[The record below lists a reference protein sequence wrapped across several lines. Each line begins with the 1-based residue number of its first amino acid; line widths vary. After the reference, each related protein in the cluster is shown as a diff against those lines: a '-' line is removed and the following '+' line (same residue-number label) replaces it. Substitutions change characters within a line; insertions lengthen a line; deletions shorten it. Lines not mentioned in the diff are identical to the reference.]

1 MSDDLPPFLFSKKP
15 IESPA
20 HPHLAIS
27 DIISKPSSS
36 PFVVQDEKNQPKSPP
51 PDMFEDVDFDQQI
64 RAPRMTLSTHYTY
77 GNMRKLPSVNLKD
90 SLTEREKP
98 PEESQKQYEK
108 EYLPASFD
116 LSQPTRRFS
125 APSDLDLPESPSKT
139 MLNYT
144 VNNNMYDNRTQE
156 QQALIRALE
165 NLTSNVT
172 TQERQP
178 DRAPDRAPERQPE
191 RQPERGPAV
200 QQLYKQKKPMSIP
213 AVLRANDS
221 SSSSRS
227 SPPSPYLQLK
237 SYPFPESSQS
247 PASDGVMSPKS
258 AAEPTHMHWKP
269 NSYASYCIKCFDTF
283 GTFFTPQR
291 KRRHHCRFC
300 GFIFCYNCLYTS
312 SSDDSKRVYLDKMA
326 RFVIPIGQDADVSQ
340 FKACKV
346 CKDCGLNYA
355 KLVAAASTSTTAKD
369 KILTH
374 IFVENPYTASPQ
386 ESPIPMPQ
394 PAPQRQSLEPSPD
407 DRRPSN
413 GVPSDWTWSS
423 F

>member
-1 MSDDLPPFLFSKKP
+1 MSDELPPFSFSKKP

-20 HPHLAIS
+20 HPHSAIS
-27 DIISKPSSS
+27 DIIPKPSSS
-36 PFVVQDEKNQPKSPP
+36 PFVVQDEKSEPKAAP
-51 PDMFEDVDFDQQI
+51 PDIFEAVDFDQQI

-77 GNMRKLPSVNLKD
+77 GNSQKLPSITSKN
-90 SLTEREKP
+90 SLEEGEKP
-98 PEESQKQYEK
+98 PDVSQKQYQK

-144 VNNNMYDNRTQE
+144 INNNMYDNHRTQE

-165 NLTSNVT
+165 NLSSNAT
-172 TQERQP
+172 TQ
-178 DRAPDRAPERQPE
+178 E
-191 RQPERGPAV
+191 RQPERGPVV
-200 QQLYKQKKPMSIP
+200 QQLYKQKKPMSVP

-227 SPPSPYLQLK
+227 SPPSPYLQFK
-237 SYPFPESSQS
+237 SYPFPEVCQS
-247 PASDGVMSPKS
+247 PATSDGDNSPKN

-312 SSDDSKRVYLDKMA
+312 SSDDSKRVYLDKLA
-326 RFVIPIGQDADVSQ
+326 RFVIPIGQDADASQ

-346 CKDCGLNYA
+346 CKDCGSNYA
-355 KLVAAASTSTTAKD
+355 KLVAAASTSITTKD
-369 KILTH
+369 NNLTH

-394 PAPQRQSLEPSPD
+394 PAAQRQSSEPSPD
-407 DRRPSN
+407 NRRPSN